1 MWRLDDMAIWT
12 LWVGIALKFSGCFGP
27 FVLFKCFFFFFLIH
41 LIGNHLTDVR
51 TGANGA
57 FILNKVEINSEIL
70 NNRGKITIS
79 IENKGRNTNLPS

>member
-1 MWRLDDMAIWT
+1 MDTMSWDC
-12 LWVGIALKFSGCFGP
+12 LKILRG
-27 FVLFKCFFFFFLIH
+27 VLVLSSFFKCFFFFFLIH